1 MPASSVVAGL
11 VAVAHGCQRREI
23 AAGDGTEFVNG
34 AGHRFTDAPA
44 QCNAAQWRCGGAAHA
59 NQPGAQRLD
68 KSGRYAAAWLV
79 IDFFDME

>member
-1 MPASSVVAGL
+1 MATPRIVAGL

-34 AGHRFTDAPA
+34 AGHRFTYAPA

-59 NQPGAQRLD
+59 NQLAAQKLDEPGRH
-68 KSGRYAAAWLV
+68 AAAGLV
-79 IDFFDME
+79 IDFFDVE